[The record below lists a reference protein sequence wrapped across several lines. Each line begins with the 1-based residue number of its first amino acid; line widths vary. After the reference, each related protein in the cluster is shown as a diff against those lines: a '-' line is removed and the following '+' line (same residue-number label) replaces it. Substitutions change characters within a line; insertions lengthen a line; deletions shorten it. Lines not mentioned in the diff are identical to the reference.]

1 MLLLNE
7 LSQGSL
13 AYWVVSAAYK
23 ITSKLKATWKYKFIK
38 IQNTR
43 DIKKNNKETGWFR
56 MERIFNMRK
65 FLT

>member
-1 MLLLNE
+1 MFLPSE

-13 AYWVVSAAYK
+13 AYWVVSAAHK
-23 ITSKLKATWKYKFIK
+23 ITFKLKATWKYKFTK
-38 IQNTR
+38 IQKHQSY
-43 DIKKNNKETGWFR
+43 KKNNKETGWFR